1 MIASAQATE
10 REDLRRLSELLA
22 TFRRGLLEL
31 RDRIPADAEEQGRQD
46 LAEDARPST
55 RLRADLDCLLVDFVD
70 PALHTLQRLA
80 AD

>member
-1 MIASAQATE
+1 MSASAQATE
-10 REDLRRLSELLA
+10 RDLRRLYDLLA
-22 TFRRGLLEL
+22 TFKHDLLKL

-46 LAEDARPST
+46 LAEDPRPST